1 MTREEEFSD
10 RLNARA
16 SFIGCTSL
24 HYAVL
29 INSED
34 LVHLLLEAGKS
45 GMNDLGV
52 KFFDLCLRALK
63 NAKVK
68 DCKLSESGKALSKT
82 E

>member
-52 KFFDLCLRALK
+52 
-63 NAKVK
+63 
-68 DCKLSESGKALSKT
+68 
-82 E
+82 

>member
-45 GMNDLGV
+45 RMAGMNIFGV
-52 KFFDLCLRALK
+52 YFFNLCLRALK
-63 NAKVK
+63 NFQQIR
-68 DCKLSESGKALSKT
+68 
-82 E
+82 